1 VWGAAFEAF
10 GGGEEG
16 KRACRAIGALAAVGQ
31 IDATI
36 TNFLVPLQVRR
47 ACLSA
52 YEELDRLRM
61 LLQLI
66 KRSYWFAGS
75 VD

>member
-1 VWGAAFEAF
+1 MWGAAFEAF